1 MVKRSMKEWRNEGES
16 KSCVWVVVVVEVPG
30 CSVDFQDHKKS
41 TIQKSPWSQAVLTD
55 FIPELQRHSSP
66 ALAAE
71 DKAVDTEN
79 RSLAPRSLLVRVTG
93 TDK

>member
-1 MVKRSMKEWRNEGES
+1 M
-16 KSCVWVVVVVEVPG
+16 WVVVVVEILG
-30 CSVDFQDHKKS
+30 CSVDSQDHKKS

-55 FIPELQRHSSP
+55 FIPELQLHSSL

-71 DKAVDTEN
+71 DKAVDTQN